1 MPWFLLGI
9 LLLFGGLLLTR
20 WFVKATPAQAATVLR
35 VLALIVGGSV
45 VLVLAVTGRLA
56 YATMLVGALLPL
68 FLRLRNLRQMW
79 RNATGPSAGQRS
91 EVSTRC
97 LRMTLDHDTGAM
109 SGTVLEGEY
118 RGRSL
123 EELTEAEQI
132 DLLHAL
138 RVEDA
143 ESAALLEA
151 YLDRIRPEWRHEAG
165 GWGAGP
171 AGGSGAGSGSGPRDR
186 PAGTGPM
193 SREEAYG
200 ILGLEPGATPE
211 EIKTAHRALMQKLH
225 PDRGGSTWLA
235 ARVNEARALLLDD

>member
-20 WFVKATPAQAATVLR
+20 WFVQATPAQAATVLR

-79 RNATGPSAGQRS
+79 RNATGPSSGQRS

-151 YLDRIRPEWRHEAG
+151 YLDRIRPEWRQAAG
-165 GWGAGP
+165 GTGGGAG
-171 AGGSGAGSGSGPRDR
+171 GESRER
-186 PAGTGPM
+186 PASDGTM
-193 SREEAYG
+193 TREEAFR
-200 ILGLEPGATPE
+200 ILGLEPGASPE
-211 EIKTAHRALMQKLH
+211 QIKAAHRALMQRLH

-235 ARVNEARALLLDD
+235 ARVNEAKALLLGG

>member
-35 VLALIVGGSV
+35 VLALIAGGSV

-56 YATMLVGALLPL
+56 YAAMLVGALLPL

-79 RNATGPSAGQRS
+79 RNASGPAAGQRS

-109 SGTVLEGEY
+109 SGIVLEGAY

-132 DLLHAL
+132 DLLHAF

-143 ESAALLEA
+143 ESASLLEA
-151 YLDRIRPEWRHEAG
+151 YLDRIRPEWRQGAG
-165 GWGAGP
+165 GWDTGAGTSSQERP
-171 AGGSGAGSGSGPRDR
+171 SSTGAM
-186 PAGTGPM
+186 T
-193 SREEAYG
+193 REEAYG
-200 ILGLEPGATPE
+200 ILGLEPGASPE
-211 EIKTAHRALMQKLH
+211 QIKAAHRALMQKLH

-235 ARVNEARALLLDD
+235 ARVNEAKALLLGG

>member
-35 VLALIVGGSV
+35 VLALVVGGSV
-45 VLVLAVTGRLA
+45 VLLLAVTGRLA

-97 LRMTLDHDTGAM
+97 LRMTLDHDTGSM

-151 YLDRIRPEWRHEAG
+151 YLDRIRPEWRQGAG
-165 GWGAGP
+165 G
-171 AGGSGAGSGSGPRDR
+171 AGGGPGGGSADDARQR
-186 PAGTGPM
+186 PASDGAMT
-193 SREEAYG
+193 REEAYG
-200 ILGLEPGATPE
+200 ILGLEPGASPE
-211 EIKTAHRALMQKLH
+211 QIKAAHRALMQKLH

-235 ARVNEARALLLDD
+235 ARVNEAKALLLGG

>member
-35 VLALIVGGSV
+35 VLALIVGGTV
-45 VLVLAVTGRLA
+45 VLLLAVTGRLA
-56 YATMLVGALLPL
+56 YAAMLVGALLPL

-138 RVEDA
+138 RVEDT

-151 YLDRIRPEWRHEAG
+151 YLDRIRPEWRQGAG
-165 GWGAGP
+165 G
-171 AGGSGAGSGSGPRDR
+171 AGGAVSYTHLTLPTIYS
-186 PAGTGPM
+186 
-193 SREEAYG
+193 
-200 ILGLEPGATPE
+200 
-211 EIKTAHRALMQKLH
+211 
-225 PDRGGSTWLA
+225 
-235 ARVNEARALLLDD
+235 V